1 MKLQKLLLSW
11 FGVGYIPFAPG
22 TFGSL
27 ATIPLIYGLSFQDY
41 WISVLFFVILLSI
54 SIVFAHNIQIKMN
67 VFDPG
72 WIVVDEV
79 LGMLVAWLFIP
90 IWNPIYLLTLFVLF
104 RFFDIVKI
112 WPANWVDKKL
122 KSGAGTILDDIV
134 SGIYVGLIFI
144 ILRSFFPTLAKL
156 IQIL

>member
-27 ATIPLIYGLSFQDY
+27 AALPLIYFLWWQGFNFSLIFT
-41 WISVLFFVILLSI
+41 LALLSI
-54 SIVFAHNIQIKMN
+54 SIVVAHRVQIKLQ

-90 IWNPIYLLTLFVLF
+90 IWNLPYILTLFILF

-112 WPANWVDKKL
+112 WPANWVDKSM

-144 ILRSFFPTLAKL
+144 ILRTFFPALAKTL
-156 IQIL
+156 QLL